1 VPDAGK
7 GFPMMGTGKR
17 YTDRDYK
24 KGTLHR
30 DLKGNAY
37 QLYCWDTDKFDH
49 LYHTEQDW
57 ENLYQVQRPHVL
69 EGIAR
74 DIEYCVNQ
82 HPNPERLKIVIA
94 SDHGQMI
101 GEVERLSNCPEGLDP
116 KGRMAIGKTDDPRF
130 VVLEAERYGLPH
142 DLSIVRGAA
151 CLNAFSY
158 TEKKEIIGSHGG
170 LFPEEVVVGVS
181 VLRPFTARL
190 AVQVTCQGEGDSGQ
204 SGELTLA
211 IDNLNTVP
219 LTQLCLYINELTN
232 LKTGYPLDIK
242 VPAGQQVLVQ
252 VPISNY
258 PELPPNH
265 EGKQLALTGELQFQF
280 ADIEAGTASLYPE
293 SQLTVKQL
301 FSSGLDI
308 DDFLS

>member
-1 VPDAGK
+1 MPDAGK
-7 GFPMMGTGKR
+7 GFPMMGIGKR
-17 YTDRDYK
+17 YTDRKRDA
-24 KGTLHR
+24 LHR
-30 DLKGNAY
+30 DMKQNAH
-37 QLYCWDTDKFDH
+37 QLYCWDTDKLDH
-49 LYHTEQDW
+49 LYHTEQGW

-74 DIEYCVNQ
+74 EIEYCVQQ
-82 HPNPERLKIVIA
+82 HPNPEHLKIVIA

-101 GEVERLSNCPEGLDP
+101 GEAEHLSNCPEGLEL

-181 VLRPFTARL
+181 VLCPFTARL
-190 AVQVTCQGEGDSGQ
+190 SVQVTCQGEGNSGQ
-204 SGELTLA
+204 SGEITLA
-211 IDNLNTVP
+211 IDNSNTVP
-219 LTQLCLYINELTN
+219 LTQLCLYINELN
-232 LKTGYPLDIK
+232 DLKTGYPLNIK
-242 VPAGQQVLVQ
+242 VPAGQKVLVE
-252 VPISNY
+252 VPIANY

-265 EGKQLALTGELQFQF
+265 EGNQLAITGELKFQF
-280 ADIEAGTASLYPE
+280 ADVEAGTASLDPQ
-293 SQLTVKQL
+293 SLLIVKQL

-308 DDFLS
+308 DDFL